1 MKRLMLPC
9 GNLCSHW
16 WLAGRKSSSL
26 LSSGPLHS
34 KELISPSEKHKE
46 HDVKTDV
53 IAGTQTKCCFYTDFI
68 LIEITGE
75 EQK

>member
-1 MKRLMLPC
+1 MKRLMLLC

-46 HDVKTDV
+46 HEVKNDVT
-53 IAGTQTKCCFYTDFI
+53 AGTQTKCSFYTDFI
-68 LIEITGE
+68 LIDITGE